1 MASYTS
7 DAPRVTSELSSCG
20 SHLTIRVYG
29 AFNFNLHRDFLDSY
43 SALPEQPSSF
53 SIDLAQA
60 THLDSAAL
68 GMLLLLRD
76 HCFGAEAEVSSGAVS
91 LLNANEHVATILEV
105 SNFDQLFDIR

>member
-1 MASYTS
+1 MANLRSDTS
-7 DAPRVTSELSSCG
+7 RVTSELSACG

-29 AFNFNLHRDFLDSY
+29 PFNFNLHRDFLDSY
-43 SALPEQPSSF
+43 SSLPQPPTRF
-53 SIDLAQA
+53 SIDLAEA

-76 HCFGAEAEVSSGAVS
+76 HCFGAEVEVPSDAVT